1 MSFSSGL
8 KARSDLLALL
18 QGQTASR
25 LVAKLESEP
34 RQAESWNWSQPE
46 QDLVKVV
53 TPNNAEVTVHLKE
66 GVLGSLDDL
75 SCNCLLAPK
84 CIHRLAVLALL
95 APAESEESAA
105 DVTQSSAEAPLLEE
119 RASSLE
125 KLAAAQA
132 CLNQAAANLLA
143 TGCENA
149 GVVMQGQLLQAA
161 YHCKL
166 VGLHRAARAAYS
178 VNDSIRK
185 LQSDSADF
193 SLDSLRL
200 QLQELLLVCHSLGRG
215 GLNDIVWIG
224 RSRRDYQPVGNL
236 KLFGVACEPVLTASG
251 FAGVITILSDG
262 RGLFYSI
269 NDVRPTVQNLT
280 TTAGPTPSNLEKN
293 EDRILGAY
301 QNGMSFA
308 GLSQPHRRL
317 CRQTLLIEGATVSPE
332 GRLGSGQG
340 VRAVVLNGSS
350 GLLAPS
356 SAGLELTTITARIL
370 GLERGQ
376 LVLQDPQGRLWRG
389 APFPTQV
396 GRDNHLLLA
405 RAAGREFQWLVRVP
419 ADGPLRLLALYW
431 SELPDDWGGLCN
443 LGLDGL
449 HPSFFAEGP
458 GLAKQPVR
466 ISIEP
471 DPDPLWW
478 LRQRLGQVV
487 REGRRALPVRIDATM
502 TKHCQNLRAL
512 QLEVAAGL
520 LENLCQAAWGG
531 QRDFQG
537 RLQPTKVEEF
547 TKAWLSACL
556 FESRFAKELA
566 QLPSDI

>member
-1 MSFSSGL
+1 MSFFNVI

-34 RQAESWNWSQPE
+34 RQAESWSWSQPE

-53 TPNNAEVTVHLKE
+53 TPNNAEVSLRLKD
-66 GVLGSLDDL
+66 GVLGALDDL

-95 APAESEESAA
+95 SPAESEESPAE
-105 DVTQSSAEAPLLEE
+105 TEQSNIEAPLVEE
-119 RASSLE
+119 RAATLE
-125 KLAAAQA
+125 KRAAATA
-132 CLNQAAANLLA
+132 GLNQTAANLLA

-185 LQSDSADF
+185 LHSDRADF
-193 SLDSLRL
+193 SLESLRL
-200 QLQELLLVCHSLGRG
+200 QLQELLLVCHSLGRD
-215 GLNDIVWIG
+215 GLNDLTWIG
-224 RSRRDYQPVGNL
+224 RSRRDYQPAGNL

-251 FAGVITILSDG
+251 FAGVVTILSDG
-262 RGLFYSI
+262 RGQFYSI
-269 NDVRPTVQNLT
+269 NDVRPGLQGPDA
-280 TTAGPTPSNLEKN
+280 TAGQTPSNFEKEKN

-340 VRAVVLNGSS
+340 VRAVVLSGSS
-350 GLLAPS
+350 GLQAPPS
-356 SAGLELTTITARIL
+356 LCFDLNTITARIL

-376 LVLQDPQGRLWRG
+376 LVLQDPQGRLWR
-389 APFPTQV
+389 AAAFATQV

-405 RAAGREFQWLVRVP
+405 RAAGHEFQWLVRLQP
-419 ADGPLRLLALYW
+419 DGPLRLLALYW
-431 SELPDDWGGLCN
+431 SGLPDDWTGLCN
-443 LGLDGL
+443 LGLDAL
-449 HPSFFAEGP
+449 QPSFFADGP

-466 ISIEP
+466 ISSEP

-487 REGRRALPVRIDATM
+487 REGRRALPVRMDAAM
-502 TKHCQNLRAL
+502 TKHCQNWRAL
-512 QLEVAAGL
+512 QLEPAASL

-531 QRDFQG
+531 QRDFTG
-537 RLQPTKVEEF
+537 RLQLGQAQEMAR
-547 TKAWLSACL
+547 AWLTASL
-556 FESRFAKELA
+556 FDSRFAKELA
-566 QLPSDI
+566 Q